1 MRIGILTLPLHTNYG
16 GILQAYAL
24 QTVLERMG
32 HEVVIFDRPY
42 QYKIS
47 FLKAL
52 FAYPKRAV
60 CKYLLGKKDA
70 VVRFEEL
77 ATYINSVKRKYTQPF
92 INKYIHRFELTDFYG
107 LRKKD
112 FDAIVVGSDQI
123 WRPKYNPLIE
133 TAFLDFAKTWSIR
146 RIAYAPSFGVD
157 KWEYNDVQ
165 TEKCKSLL
173 NMFDAVSV
181 REQSGVELCLKHLNH
196 DAEWVLDPT
205 MLLNRD
211 DYIKL
216 FEELGSPHS
225 DGTLLDYILDRDDNK
240 VALIQQIAVK
250 TNNKPFRLNSRV
262 EDYSAPLE
270 ERVQPPVERWLR
282 GFYDAKF
289 VVTDSFHACVFS
301 ILFRK
306 PFVVVANKERGISRI
321 ESLLDYFGLMN
332 RIVNNASEA
341 LNLSDIDY
349 DAVYEKLENTR
360 VESMVF
366 LKNAL

>member
-1 MRIGILTLPLHTNYG
+1 M
-16 GILQAYAL
+16 
-24 QTVLERMG
+24 
-32 HEVVIFDRPY
+32 
-42 QYKIS
+42 
-47 FLKAL
+47 
-52 FAYPKRAV
+52 
-60 CKYLLGKKDA
+60 
-70 VVRFEEL
+70 
-77 ATYINSVKRKYTQPF
+77 
-92 INKYIHRFELTDFYG
+92 
-107 LRKKD
+107 RKKD

-216 FEELGSPHS
+216 FEELGIPQS

>member
-1 MRIGILTLPLHTNYG
+1 
-16 GILQAYAL
+16 
-24 QTVLERMG
+24 
-32 HEVVIFDRPY
+32 
-42 QYKIS
+42 
-47 FLKAL
+47 
-52 FAYPKRAV
+52 
-60 CKYLLGKKDA
+60 
-70 VVRFEEL
+70 
-77 ATYINSVKRKYTQPF
+77 
-92 INKYIHRFELTDFYG
+92 
-107 LRKKD
+107 
-112 FDAIVVGSDQI
+112 
-123 WRPKYNPLIE
+123 
-133 TAFLDFAKTWSIR
+133 
-146 RIAYAPSFGVD
+146 
-157 KWEYNDVQ
+157 
-165 TEKCKSLL
+165 
-173 NMFDAVSV
+173 
-181 REQSGVELCLKHLNH
+181 
-196 DAEWVLDPT
+196 

-211 DYIKL
+211 YYIKL
-216 FEELGSPHS
+216 FEELGNPQS